1 MEWSST
7 AKHFV
12 GNNSCRRIVW
22 VFDHFVGLATKG
34 LSEVNG
40 YDRDRCDMVIYV
52 NL

>member
-1 MEWSST
+1 MVRHAQTIRQLSLTNCFS
-7 AKHFV
+7 
-12 GNNSCRRIVW
+12 